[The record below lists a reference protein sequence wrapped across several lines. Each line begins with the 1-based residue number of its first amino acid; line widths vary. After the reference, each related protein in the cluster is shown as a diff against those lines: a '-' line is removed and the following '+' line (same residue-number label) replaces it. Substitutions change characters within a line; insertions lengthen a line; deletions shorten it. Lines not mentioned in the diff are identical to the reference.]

1 MKQAFLEAQKAFEA
15 GEVPVGAI
23 IVSDSRIIAKAHNQ
37 TELLKDVTAHAEIL
51 AITSASEYL
60 GNKYLQDCTMY
71 VTLEPCI
78 MCAGALYWAQLGKLV
93 FGASDEKKGFFR
105 YGKELLHPKTTVLQ
119 GVMETECSAL
129 LIDFF
134 KKQRV

>member
-1 MKQAFLEAQKAFEA
+1 
-15 GEVPVGAI
+15 
-23 IVSDSRIIAKAHNQ
+23 
-37 TELLKDVTAHAEIL
+37 
-51 AITSASEYL
+51 
-60 GNKYLQDCTMY
+60 
-71 VTLEPCI
+71 

-129 LIDFF
+129 MKDFF
-134 KKQRV
+134 KNKR